1 MNNTP
6 QPSPFRDQGSG
17 TIAHDSCLY
26 LLVPHA
32 PGWERSSDALRHP
45 IKTQI
50 VTVQNIAN
58 IAGHLMEY
66 SFADIVLPLPVQG
79 AFTYALPERLSGQ
92 VKVGTRVL
100 VSFSGRRRIGFVVRF
115 REQVEGTREIKEILE
130 ILDGEPVFDEAM
142 AALTQWIAGYYLCS
156 WGEALKCA
164 LPAGVFSEGRRR
176 VVLKEPYPEPL
187 IAKLLRRAPRQVEVL
202 RLLANRK
209 AATLDQIRRMVG
221 KEDLYGVV
229 RELARKGYVEVVDVP
244 GTPRVKVKK
253 ERMVRIAEKE
263 GMDEAVKE
271 LERRAPKQAAC
282 LKILIERE
290 EMPAFILSRDYGIGW
305 SSLKGLEQKGWVRI
319 VLEETIRDP
328 FEEMS
333 VEELQKLELT
343 PAQREAL
350 DGVMEAIETRTFRTV
365 LLYGITGSGKTQ
377 VYIEAIAK
385 TLAMGR
391 SAIVLVPEISL
402 TPQTVRRFRAHFGDE
417 VAVLHSGL
425 SEGERYDA
433 WRMIRRGERK
443 IVVGARSAV
452 FAPLGNLGLIVVD
465 EEHEST
471 YKQYDTTPR
480 YHARDV
486 ATMRAREAGAV
497 VILGS
502 ATPSLESYRN
512 AQTGKFALSQ
522 LPERIDDRRLPEVE
536 IVDMRKEKE
545 AGNWSIFSKSLKE
558 GIRERLKRKEQ
569 VILLQNRRG
578 YATFIQCPDCG
589 FSFHC
594 PHCQVTLTYHA
605 SGRWLICHYC
615 GLRKR
620 APSVCPECHGHRLK
634 YRGIGT
640 ERVEA
645 ELESLFPEARIVRM
659 DRDTT
664 GTKGAHYR
672 LLERFRLKE
681 ADILLGTQMVA
692 KGLDFAEVTL
702 VGVISA
708 DTALNLPDFRAGER
722 TFQLLTQVAGRAGRG
737 LRGGRV
743 LIQTYNP
750 DHYAIRAVERH
761 DYAGFVRRELEFR
774 RTADYPPYVRL
785 ARLVYRHRD
794 PRRAQVAAEDLARML
809 REELRRQGLPGSDLI
824 GPAPAFFARV
834 REQYRWQI
842 VIRHSDPASFLRRLE
857 IPPAWQV
864 DIDPLSLL

>member
-1 MNNTP
+1 MKN
-6 QPSPFRDQGSG
+6 
-17 TIAHDSCLY
+17 L
-26 LLVPHA
+26 
-32 PGWERSSDALRHP
+32 
-45 IKTQI
+45 
-50 VTVQNIAN
+50 
-58 IAGHLMEY
+58 
-66 SFADIVLPLPVQG
+66 FADIVLPLPVQG
-79 AFTYALPERLSGQ
+79 AFTYALPERLREQ

-115 REQVEGTREIKEILE
+115 REQVEGTREIKEVLE
-130 ILDGEPVFDEAM
+130 VPDGEPVFDEAM

-164 LPAGVFSEGRRR
+164 LPAGVFSEGKRR

-187 IAKLLRRAPRQVEVL
+187 IEKLLRRAPRQAEVL
-202 RLLANRK
+202 RVLADRK
-209 AATLDQIRRMVG
+209 AATLDQLRRMVG

-229 RELARKGYVEVVDVP
+229 HQLARKGYVEVLDIP
-244 GTPRVKVKK
+244 GTPRIKVKR
-253 ERMVRIAEKE
+253 ERTVRLAERE
-263 GMDEAVKE
+263 GMDEAVEE

-290 EMPAFILSRDYGIGW
+290 EMPAFILSRDYGIGPG
-305 SSLKGLEQKGWVRI
+305 SLKGLEQKGWVRI
-319 VLEETIRDP
+319 SWEEKIRDP
-328 FEEMS
+328 FKEMS
-333 VEELQKLELT
+333 IEEPKILELT
-343 PAQREAL
+343 PAQRDAL
-350 DGVMEAIETRTFRTV
+350 DGVKEAICAGTFRTV

-425 SEGERYDA
+425 SGGERYDA

-452 FAPLGNLGLIVVD
+452 FAPLDNLGLIVVD

-486 ATMRAREAGAV
+486 ATVRARDAGAV

-512 AQTGKFALSQ
+512 AQAGKFALSR

-545 AGNWSIFSKSLKE
+545 AGNWSFFSNSLKE
-558 GIRERLKRKEQ
+558 GIAERLERKEQ

-578 YATFIQCPDCG
+578 YASFIQCPDCG
-589 FSFHC
+589 HAFHC

-615 GLRKR
+615 GLRRR
-620 APSVCPECHGHRLK
+620 APSICPECHGHRLK

-645 ELESLFPEARIVRM
+645 ELETLFPEARIVRM

-672 LLERFRLKE
+672 LLERFRKKE

-722 TFQLLTQVAGRAGRG
+722 TFQLLTQVAGRTGRG
-737 LRGGRV
+737 DRTGWV
-743 LIQTYNP
+743 IIQTYNP
-750 DHYAIRAVERH
+750 DDEAIRFARRH
-761 DYAGFVRRELEFR
+761 DFEGYAKMEL
-774 RTADYPPYVRL
+774 AN
-785 ARLVYRHRD
+785 
-794 PRRAQVAAEDLARML
+794 
-809 REELRRQGLPGSDLI
+809 REELGYPPFGKL
-824 GPAPAFFARV
+824 V
-834 REQYRWQI
+834 RMLFRSKSEEAVQRISEQYGTALRKAVGGRVEVLGPVEAPMSRIKDYYRWHLLLRGKGSKSLRTLAMEVHRTGRADAKNHEVI
-842 VIRHSDPASFLRRLE
+842 VTIDVDPAGML
-857 IPPAWQV
+857 
-864 DIDPLSLL
+864 